1 MERFVQCP
9 YYTKQFPP
17 KHQCHSL
24 KKIHFKPEQILSSTA
39 ITSRKNKTGAITA
52 SDVKTEHEATVTK
65 EVITNIYTQTLGA
78 EMNIR
83 IYY

>member
-1 MERFVQCP
+1 M
-9 YYTKQFPP
+9 
-17 KHQCHSL
+17 
-24 KKIHFKPEQILSSTA
+24 SSTA
-39 ITSRKNKTGAITA
+39 ITSRKNKTGTITA
-52 SDVKTEHEATVTK
+52 SDVKTEHKATATK